1 MTYNVNVACL
11 ELLQTSF
18 DAEEHRL
25 CVVASVVA
33 LYSIARV
40 VIRRELHYLLAY
52 SGCQ

>member
-25 CVVASVVA
+25 CVIAGVVA
-33 LYSIARV
+33 FKDLRIVARV
-40 VIRRELHYLLAY
+40 VIRCELQYLLA
-52 SGCQ
+52 C